1 MKLQNS
7 FATAFDVLKKF
18 PDDSSYKLLDE
29 KTFGY
34 KIIKEEKNVQITE
47 KSIRIRREKFSSVIP
62 KSYICQ
68 GCT

>member
-47 KSIRIRREKFSSVIP
+47 KSIRIRRKKI
-62 KSYICQ
+62 Q
-68 GCT
+68 